1 MFLQTDTPTT
11 ICRKHQR
18 LLTVNASVIRILRQI
33 KRQLINTIGR
43 QRTDTINHNINISQ
57 LRRAYQAA
65 RPRMLSAPQLCI
77 AATHPQNPGEDPLTV
92 QAMTIPDQIRVTRDT
107 YGQQM
112 APPPGKPLF
121 YGALYHDAAGPTG
134 VNMHPHRH
142 FSQKNTSRNTT
153 LYPTCSMN
161 TPSNG

>member
-1 MFLQTDTPTT
+1 
-11 ICRKHQR
+11 
-18 LLTVNASVIRILRQI
+18 
-33 KRQLINTIGR
+33 
-43 QRTDTINHNINISQ
+43 
-57 LRRAYQAA
+57 
-65 RPRMLSAPQLCI
+65 MLSAPQLCI

-112 APPPGKPLF
+112 VPPPGKPLL

-161 TPSNG
+161 TLSNG